1 MVISI
6 PLIETKTEIL
16 LGRISAHLWV
26 EEGDVPTGAGIMLN
40 SYARVIGAVRQQQDT
55 KSIMIY
61 KIRPVKS
68 INEVNTHYLEVINA
82 RYQAEEYYRG
92 NNDGAG
98 DIKMETASQVNAA
111 VAGTQGP
118 TGKSLAIF
126 KVIQASGSAN
136 PDRGISIQ
144 ELCSKFAHISAAE
157 MRSIIDNMSGEGHIY
172 STIDSDHFVSC
183 F

>member
-1 MVISI
+1 MVISN
-6 PLIETKTEIL
+6 PSTETKTEIL
-16 LGRISAHLWV
+16 VGRISAHLWV

-40 SYARVIGAVRQQQDT
+40 SYARVIGAVRQQQDA

-68 INEVNTHYLEVINA
+68 INEVNTHYMEVINA

-92 NNDGAG
+92 DNDGAG
-98 DIKMETASQVNAA
+98 DIKMESDSQVKAA
-111 VAGTQGP
+111 LAGTQGP
-118 TGKSLAIF
+118 SGKSLAIF
-126 KVIQASGSAN
+126 NVIQASGNAN

-144 ELCSKFAHISAAE
+144 ELCSKFANIPAAE
-157 MRSIIDNMSGEGHIY
+157 MRHIIDKMSAEGHIY